1 MHTSPSKSRITAL
14 AETFRFEKAEE
25 QDVYNYVNVSQ
36 ENYPTRLGSFSEAM
50 NARWL
55 GDLSVRPKRTVQ
67 SSGAR
72 RLAQRFS
79 DREAD
84 PLPLDIDTVCVFPCT
99 TTWMLP
105 LVLYWALKNVP
116 A

>member
-25 QDVYNYVNVSQ
+25 QDVYNYVNISQ
-36 ENYPTRLGSFSEAM
+36 ENYPARLGSFSEAM

-55 GDLSVRPKRTVQ
+55 RDLS
-67 SSGAR
+67 AR

-84 PLPLDIDTVCVFPCT
+84 PLPLDIDTVCVFPWT

-116 A
+116 E